1 MSDWQK
7 VDEGRRS
14 FVSDGTGDGAER
26 MADEDAA
33 DLGYVMNA
41 TRVWGHLPDPHDALF
56 DLMGQAVRAAGISFR
71 ERGIL
76 VVACASALGDSYCSL
91 AWGGKLAR
99 EAGAPVAASVLT
111 GSDDLLSPREQAL
124 ATWARRVARDPNA
137 TTAADLAPLRDA
149 GLSDAQIVAVTTFV
163 ALRLA
168 FSTVNDA
175 LGARPDR
182 ELADGLPPEVRDAV
196 TFGRPPL

>member
-1 MSDWQK
+1 MSEQK
-7 VDEGRRS
+7 VDEGCRS

-26 MADEDAA
+26 LADEDAA

-41 TRVWGHLPDPHDALF
+41 TRVWGHLPDPHDGLF
-56 DLMGQAVRAAGISFR
+56 HLMGQAVRAAGISFR

-111 GSDDLLSPREQAL
+111 GSDDMLSPREQGL

-137 TTAADLAPLRDA
+137 TTADDLAPLRDA